1 MLTYVKVAQKPT
13 ILRALTGLTPAG
25 FGDLLEAFATATDAA
40 QEAAEAQRAPV
51 RQRAVGGGRKAKLG
65 TVADK
70 LLFILFYFRVY
81 PTQVALGFFFG
92 LSQAQASEWIGR
104 LTPLIEAALG
114 AKQHLPARQAADVQ
128 QVLRACPGLEFI
140 VDGSERP
147 IRRPQDAARQKKFY
161 SGKKKRHT
169 VKNLVITEKRTKKIK
184 ALSPTS
190 EGKKHD
196 KALVDEQ
203 AYPFPKD
210 TKLWQDTGF
219 QGYAPAHTTILQPT
233 KKPKGRELTEQQ
245 KAANRCVSQHRIGV
259 EHALGGV
266 KVFRIV
272 SDVFRNFRAG
282 FADTVMLIT
291 CGLHNLRLDH
301 PCTA

>member
-1 MLTYVKVAQKPT
+1 MLTYVKVAQKPRM
-13 ILRALTGLTPAG
+13 LRALTGLRPEG
-25 FGDLLEAFATATDAA
+25 FGALLKAFATTTDAA
-40 QEAAEAQRAPV
+40 QQAAEAQRRLV
-51 RQRAVGGGRKAKLG
+51 RQRARGGGRKPKLE
-65 TVADK
+65 TLADK

-92 LSQAQASEWIGR
+92 LSQAQANEWIGR
-104 LTPLIEAALG
+104 LTPHVEAALD
-114 AKQHLPARQAADVQ
+114 AKQHLPARQAADVR
-128 QVLRACPGLEFI
+128 QVLSACPGLEFI

-169 VKNLVITEKRTKKIK
+169 VKNIVIIDKRTKQIK
-184 ALSPTS
+184 VLSPTS
-190 EGKKHD
+190 AGKKHD

-203 AYPFPKD
+203 AYVFPKGA
-210 TKLWQDTGF
+210 KLWQDTGF
-219 QGYAPAHTTILQPT
+219 QGYTPAHTTISQPT
-233 KKPKGRELTEQQ
+233 KKPKGRELTAQQ
-245 KAANRCVSQHRIGV
+245 KADNHYISQQRIGV
-259 EHALGGV
+259 EHALGSV

-272 SDVFRNFRAG
+272 SDVFRNFRDG

-301 PCTA
+301 PGIA